1 MIDAPSEEK
10 AMMQM
15 TNNEKIY
22 QIRHLFQNI
31 LIRNRFEFN
40 MEIESDGNNF
50 MDSKAL
56 KYYLNQN

>member
-1 MIDAPSEEK
+1 MK
-10 AMMQM
+10 
-15 TNNEKIY
+15 KIY
-22 QIRHLFQNI
+22 KIRHLFQNI

-50 MDSKAL
+50 MDNKAP